1 MKIVIEKN
9 TLKAVIPMNLFRVV
23 EAPSMNAMLGSFG
36 PIMVL
41 VYQHLEEIFGA
52 VEHAG
57 EILYAKET
65 LDKFRWEQTKK
76 NYHPEEYFVR
86 MKELISNYHTLYTN
100 SFRPNKHIEH
110 NFANI
115 HQLLELHE
123 SLQHKLRE
131 SV

>member
-1 MKIVIEKN
+1 MKIVVENN
-9 TLKAVIPMNLFRVV
+9 TLKAVIPMNLFRLVQV
-23 EAPSMNAMLGSFG
+23 PSMNAMLASFG

-41 VYQHLEEIFGA
+41 VYQHLEEIYGA

-57 EILYAKET
+57 EILHAKET
-65 LDKFRWEQTKK
+65 LDKFRWEQTIK

-100 SFRPNKHIEH
+100 SFKPNRYIEE